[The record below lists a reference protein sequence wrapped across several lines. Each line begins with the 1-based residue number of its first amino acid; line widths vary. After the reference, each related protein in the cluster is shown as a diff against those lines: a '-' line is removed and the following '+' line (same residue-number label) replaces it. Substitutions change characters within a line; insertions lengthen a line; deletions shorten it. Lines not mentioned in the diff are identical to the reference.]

1 MGMAV
6 GTPLGLQVAVCFTG
20 LLLIALLSYYGDLGS
35 PPKSFLKFRVN
46 LRVILTNIFLLHNV
60 SEELGFY

>member
-6 GTPLGLQVAVCFTG
+6 GTPLGLQVAVCFSG

-35 PPKSFLKFRVN
+35 PPKAGIIFR
-46 LRVILTNIFLLHNV
+46 
-60 SEELGFY
+60 